1 MKSNHDATPIPAS
14 QELASQARV
23 SSVGIFLGLMLA
35 MPLFAAN
42 AQAQPADSKTA
53 DSKPVDTRPAEAR
66 LNAGTYQILYLNNLT
81 QISDANDITTDLRN
95 MLPMAKIY
103 YVPSQSAI
111 SMRGSAEDI
120 ALAQKIIADLDKPKK
135 SYRLTY
141 TMTETDEG
149 KPVGTQHFA
158 VVVML
163 GGKTVLKQG
172 SRVPLVTGSTK
183 GENMAES
190 SQVQYIDIGLNVEA
204 SLDGYLDGLRLHTK
218 VEQSKVADE
227 KSTVGIQDPVI
238 RQTTLDATSTLAP
251 GKPVVLGTIDVPGST
266 RKQEIEVVSEL
277 VR

>member
-204 SLDGYLDGLRLHTK
+204 SLEGYLDGLRLRTK